1 MSTNAPSAYEA
12 QFVIR
17 SGLAALPATDAD
29 TDRREV
35 SKCLIV
41 QTEYDTLACV
51 TDMYCLA
58 IVQIEGEA
66 RGELSF
72 DLSIA
77 AHANIGLPMVVQRKD
92 GESELFRGVEIDG
105 KWKSIGAKIR
115 VEDHSDPAKFPK
127 TDFIVEPVDDT
138 DLYRVVRISARRLQK
153 LADALIDIS
162 GDDDDAVSLIV
173 PKEGEIGKLRVQGR
187 NGIGVLMT
195 PDPSQFP
202 SDLDTISRFNR
213 TAEQFNQARAAA
225 AQQRN
230 GGAQ

>member
-1 MSTNAPSAYEA
+1 M
-12 QFVIR
+12 
-17 SGLAALPATDAD
+17 
-29 TDRREV
+29 
-35 SKCLIV
+35 
-41 QTEYDTLACV
+41 
-51 TDMYCLA
+51 
-58 IVQIEGEA
+58 
-66 RGELSF
+66 
-72 DLSIA
+72 
-77 AHANIGLPMVVQRKD
+77 
-92 GESELFRGVEIDG
+92 FRGVEIDG

-115 VEDHSDPAKFPK
+115 VEDHSDPAKFTK